1 MKPRGRQNEKK
12 RNKIKSMMIGP
23 CDTAIKYNKTLHTVM
38 WTTMAGYYSPLY
50 THYKD
55 VCVSVYILSFYISTG
70 AFYISITP
78 LFVHGNWRSRGKLD
92 VAQRVN
98 WPLIIVAR
106 PETQFRAL
114 YMFAERRIINTKL
127 MSFRYTCPRV
137 GTWRVGRGGGVDRL
151 AKATRWRPALG
162 RFTTINTRR
171 REMMMMPVLWCD
183 PSPLSCALKGG
194 ALLYV
199 AGQTLLLVSHTD
211 RVCCCYHGYATCT
224 S

>member
-1 MKPRGRQNEKK
+1 
-12 RNKIKSMMIGP
+12 MIGP
-23 CDTAIKYNKTLHTVM
+23 CDTAIKYNKTLHTFV

-50 THYKD
+50 THYND
-55 VCVSVYILSFYISTG
+55 VCVSVYILPFYISTG

-127 MSFRYTCPRV
+127 MSFRCTCPRV
-137 GTWRVGRGGGVDRL
+137 GTWRVGRGGGGWIDSQKLHDEGRRWAALQRSIHVDE
-151 AKATRWRPALG
+151 KWW
-162 RFTTINTRR
+162 
-171 REMMMMPVLWCD
+171 WCQ
-183 PSPLSCALKGG
+183 SCD
-194 ALLYV
+194 V
-199 AGQTLLLVSHTD
+199 IHHHCLVH
-211 RVCCCYHGYATCT
+211 
-224 S
+224 